1 MAHTLRGKAHL
12 LTRVR
17 RMKGQVEALH
27 RALEENHECTDI
39 LQQIAAVR
47 GAANGLMADV
57 LEEHL
62 REHLCPKSGSVQQ
75 RERGLTE
82 VARIVKRYLK

>member
-1 MAHTLRGKAHL
+1 MAHTLRDKDKL

-17 RMKGQVEALH
+17 RMQGQTAALE
-27 RALEENHECTDI
+27 RALKGDEDCTQI

-47 GAANGLMADV
+47 GAANGLMSDV

-62 REHLCPKSGSVQQ
+62 REHLGPQSGTVAA
-75 RERGLTE
+75 RERGLQD
-82 VARIVKRYLK
+82 VARIVRRYLR

>member
-1 MAHTLRGKAHL
+1 MAHTLRDKDRL

-17 RMKGQVEALH
+17 RMKGQAAALE
-27 RALEENHECTDI
+27 RALQSGEDCTQI

-47 GAANGLMADV
+47 GAANGLMSDV

-62 REHLCPKSGSVQQ
+62 REHLGPASGTVAQ
-75 RERGLTE
+75 RERGLQD
-82 VARIVKRYLK
+82 VARIVRRYLR